1 MNKALKITLIVIG
14 CILLLIALLLGG
26 LWLYVNGLL
35 NKVDRTE
42 ITGNLTLSE
51 AEIYEGET
59 VDATDSVEHIDQ
71 ARDEFQEAQEI
82 APLKDSKITNI
93 LLIGTDRR
101 ASWEY
106 GRSDSMMILSI
117 NERTK
122 KIHLTSLMRAMYVCI
137 PRSDGEQWGMLNAAY
152 SWGGPKLL
160 IETVENNFR
169 IDIDHYVVVDFAAF
183 EKGVDL
189 LGGVEITLSD
199 AEAHYIQSQ
208 SRDKIPTSS
217 GTQLLNG
224 QQARVYCQIRLI
236 DNDFIRTKRQRTV
249 LTKLMN
255 KAASSSIPKLI
266 DLAET
271 MLPYVNTDM
280 TNGEIL
286 SYIAKVPSLMSN
298 PITQRMLPIENEA
311 GKSYTGI
318 IFVQGREMYKV
329 DFNTNIRAL
338 HEFIMS

>member
-14 CILLLIALLLGG
+14 CILLLIGLLLGG
-26 LWLYVNGLL
+26 LWLYLNGLL

-51 AEIYEGET
+51 SDIYEGET

-71 ARDEFQEAQEI
+71 AHDEFQEAQEI
-82 APLKDSKITNI
+82 EPLKDSKITNI

-101 ASWEY
+101 ASWEN

-169 IDIDHYVVVDFAAF
+169 IKIDHYVVVDFSAF

-189 LGGVEITLSD
+189 LGGVEITLTD
-199 AEAHYIQSQ
+199 AEANYIQTQ
-208 SRDKIPTSS
+208 SRDKKPTYS
-217 GTQLLNG
+217 GTQLLDG
-224 QQARVYCQIRLI
+224 QQALVYCRIRLI
-236 DNDFIRTKRQRTV
+236 DNDFVRTKRQRTM
-249 LTKLMN
+249 LTSLMN
-255 KAASSSIPKLI
+255 KAASSSIPTII

-286 SYIAKVPSLMSN
+286 SYIAKIPSLMSN

>member
-71 ARDEFQEAQEI
+71 AHDEFQEAQEI

-93 LLIGTDRR
+93 LLIGTDRH

-106 GRSDSMMILSI
+106 GRSDSMMILSV
-117 NERTK
+117 NARTK

-160 IETVENNFR
+160 IETIENNFR

-199 AEAHYIQSQ
+199 GEARYINGAS
-208 SRDKIPTSS
+208 KIPTYS
-217 GTQLLNG
+217 GTQTLNG
-224 QQARVYCQIRLI
+224 LQARIYCQIRLI
-236 DNDFIRTKRQRTV
+236 DNDFVRTKRQRTM

-298 PITQRMLPIENEA
+298 PVTQRMLPIENEA

>member
-71 ARDEFQEAQEI
+71 AHDEFQEAQEI
-82 APLKDSKITNI
+82 EFLKDSKITNI

-101 ASWEY
+101 NSWEY

-169 IDIDHYVVVDFAAF
+169 IKIDHYVVVDFAAF
-183 EKGVDL
+183 EKGIDL
-189 LGGVEITLSD
+189 LGGVEITLTD
-199 AEAHYIQSQ
+199 AEAHYIRTQ
-208 SRDKIPTSS
+208 SRDRIPTSS
-217 GTQLLNG
+217 GTQMLNG
-224 QQARVYCQIRLI
+224 QQALVYCRIRLI
-236 DNDFIRTKRQRTV
+236 DNDFVRTKRQRTM

-311 GKSYTGI
+311 GKSFTGI

>member
-1 MNKALKITLIVIG
+1 VNKALKITLIVIG
-14 CILLLIALLLGG
+14 CILLLIGLLLGG
-26 LWLYVNGLL
+26 LWLYLNGLL

-51 AEIYEGET
+51 SEIYEGET

-71 ARDEFQEAQEI
+71 AHNEFQEVQEI
-82 APLKDSKITNI
+82 EFLKDSKITNI
-93 LLIGTDRR
+93 LLIGADRH

-117 NERTK
+117 NERTD

-160 IETVENNFR
+160 IETIENNFR
-169 IDIDHYVVVDFAAF
+169 IKIDHYVVVDFSAF

-189 LGGVEITLSD
+189 LGGVEINLSD
-199 AEAHYIQSQ
+199 AEARHVQSI
-208 SRDKIPTSS
+208 SKVVTYS
-217 GTQLLNG
+217 GNQLLNG
-224 QQARVYCQIRLI
+224 VQTRAYCQIRYI
-236 DNDFIRTKRQRTV
+236 DNDFVRTKRQRTV

-255 KAASSSIPKLI
+255 KAASSSIPTLI

>member
-14 CILLLIALLLGG
+14 CILLLIGLLLGG
-26 LWLYVNGLL
+26 LWLYLNGLL

-51 AEIYEGET
+51 SDIYEGET

-71 ARDEFQEAQEI
+71 AHNEFQEVQEI
-82 APLKDSKITNI
+82 EFLKDSKITNI
-93 LLIGTDRR
+93 LLIGADRH

-117 NERTK
+117 NERTD

-160 IETVENNFR
+160 IETIENNFR
-169 IDIDHYVVVDFAAF
+169 IKIDHYVVVDFSAF

-189 LGGVEITLSD
+189 LGGVEINLSD
-199 AEAHYIQSQ
+199 AEARHVQSI
-208 SRDKIPTSS
+208 SKVVTYS
-217 GTQLLNG
+217 GNQLLNG
-224 QQARVYCQIRLI
+224 VQARAYCQIRYI
-236 DNDFIRTKRQRTV
+236 DNDFVRTKRQRTV

-255 KAASSSIPKLI
+255 KAASSSIPTLI

>member
-1 MNKALKITLIVIG
+1 MNKALKITLIIIG

-71 ARDEFQEAQEI
+71 AHDEFQEAQEI

-101 ASWEY
+101 SSWEY
-106 GRSDSMMILSI
+106 GRSDSMIILSI

-169 IDIDHYVVVDFAAF
+169 IKIDHYVVVDFAAF
-183 EKGVDL
+183 EKGIDL
-189 LGGVEITLSD
+189 LGGVEITLTD
-199 AEAHYIQSQ
+199 AEAHYIQTQ
-208 SRDKIPTSS
+208 SRDRIPTSS
-217 GTQLLNG
+217 GTQILNG
-224 QQARVYCQIRLI
+224 QQALVYCRIRLI
-236 DNDFIRTKRQRTV
+236 DNDFVRTKRQRTM

-298 PITQRMLPIENEA
+298 PVTQRMIPIENEA
-311 GKSYTGI
+311 GKSFTGI